1 MYILILNNN
10 YLGYSA
16 LINKCLKLG
25 QIYKQL
31 QYHYRDMMTV
41 PQVWQLRQI
50 TDCCPG
56 IGPQG
61 EGVQKVVTGVK
72 GTHMKEVVEGGR
84 KKVSVCIGRR
94 GVEEA

>member
-61 EGVQKVVTGVK
+61 EGVQ